1 MRTVTMASLALAFFI
16 SGCAAHRSPTSAYEL
31 ASWHLGGD
39 FEDLQHQI
47 GAPATARA
55 AMEWVHYEWVIVRGD
70 GICEVQAD
78 VDRWGVVQ
86 AIDLQEV
93 DERIPACRSAF
104 LLQP

>member
-1 MRTVTMASLALAFFI
+1 
-16 SGCAAHRSPTSAYEL
+16 
-31 ASWHLGGD
+31 
-39 FEDLQHQI
+39 
-47 GAPATARA
+47 
-55 AMEWVHYEWVIVRGD
+55 MEWVHYEWVIVRGD